1 MSNED
6 YKGPVITSRRII
18 ATGIGLSV
26 LLVALVAATLVT
38 RQDSIGVMDSTPSP
52 SSSEV
57 TTSTGL
63 DTRIGSRR
71 TSEGHTKNS

>member
-38 RQDSIGVMDSTPSP
+38 DKTAL
-52 SSSEV
+52 E
-57 TTSTGL
+57 
-63 DTRIGSRR
+63 
-71 TSEGHTKNS
+71 